1 VKKAGGI
8 GVVYNNLILL
18 GCRTEYVDG
27 KRIPFG
33 GYWAIFGGSCDENEN
48 PMICAI
54 RELKEETQ
62 IDLKF
67 HNIIYS
73 RSIHNEDNIF
83 HVYFTELDHQP
94 NVILNKEHTEY
105 GWFSIDE
112 LDKFPY
118 DIDPRLVE
126 VIQKYKKYR
135 YTL

>member
-1 VKKAGGI
+1 MNKAGGV
-8 GVVYNNLILL
+8 GVVYKDLILL
-18 GCRTEYVDG
+18 GRRTEYVDG

-33 GYWAIFGGSCDENEN
+33 GYWAIFGGSCGEKEN

-62 IDLKF
+62 IDIEF

-83 HVYFTELDHQP
+83 NVYFTELDYQP
-94 NVILNKEHTEY
+94 DITLNEEHTEY
-105 GWFSIDE
+105 GWFGIDE
-112 LDKFPY
+112 LDRFPY

>member
-27 KRIPFG
+27 KRIAFG

>member
-1 VKKAGGI
+1 MKKAGGI

>member
-1 VKKAGGI
+1 MKKAGGI
-8 GVVYNNLILL
+8 GVIYKDLILL

-33 GYWAIFGGSCDENEN
+33 GYWSIFGGSCSEKEN

-62 IDLKF
+62 IDIEF

-73 RSIHNEDNIF
+73 RSIHNEDNVYN
-83 HVYFTELDHQP
+83 VYFTELDYQP
-94 NVILNKEHTEY
+94 DVFLNEEHTEY

-112 LDKFPY
+112 LDRFPY
-118 DIDPRLVE
+118 DIDDRLVE
-126 VIQKYKKYR
+126 VIKNYKKYR
-135 YTL
+135 YSI